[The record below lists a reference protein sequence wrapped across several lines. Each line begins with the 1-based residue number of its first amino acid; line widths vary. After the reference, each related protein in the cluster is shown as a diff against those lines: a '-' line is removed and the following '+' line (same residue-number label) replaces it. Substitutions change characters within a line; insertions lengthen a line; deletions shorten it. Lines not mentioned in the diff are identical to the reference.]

1 VINIPPRVIHSFKN
15 NTDTIVRVLVIIAP
29 AGLEKMFEEVGT
41 EVSDINITKPSKTS
55 IEEKKRLLEISKKYG
70 IEIIG

>member
-1 VINIPPRVIHSFKN
+1 M
-15 NTDTIVRVLVIIAP
+15 LGIISP

-41 EVSDINITKPSKTS
+41 EIPDVDYDRNISNYSPPS

-70 IEIIG
+70 VQILE

>member
-29 AGLEKMFEEVGT
+29 AGLEKMFEVGT

>member
-1 VINIPPRVIHSFKN
+1 
-15 NTDTIVRVLVIIAP
+15 
-29 AGLEKMFEEVGT
+29 MFEEVGT